1 MDYKT
6 IFYPEAK
13 FGGFCDIDGNI
24 VFYSRVNALLNPSSI
39 FLDIGCGRGSHS
51 DDHIPWRKEL
61 RIFKGKCKKVIG
73 IDVAESG
80 RENPFIDEFHLLKG
94 EHWPLADNSVDIAVC
109 DAVIEHLENPDSFFS
124 ECRRVVRSGGYLC
137 IRTGNLLSYG
147 GMLSW
152 IMPAG
157 LQQIILKKVQD
168 KRRDEDVFPTLYRC
182 NTIRQLRKMLSK
194 YSFDHYVY
202 GYEANPC
209 YFCFSRFF
217 YWLGTLHQRFS
228 PGIFKL
234 AIFAFA
240 RKKGET

>member
-6 IFYPEAK
+6 VFYPEAK
-13 FGGFCDIDGNI
+13 FGGFCDVDGNI

-39 FLDIGCGRGSHS
+39 FLDIGCGRGSHI

-73 IDVAESG
+73 IDVAESA
-80 RENPFIDEFHLLKG
+80 RENPFIDEFHLIAD
-94 EHWPLADNSVDIAVC
+94 ERWPLSDDSIDIAVC

-124 ECRRVVRSGGYLC
+124 ECRRVIKSGGYLC
-137 IRTGNLLSYG
+137 IRTGNVLSYG

-152 IMPAG
+152 IIPAG
-157 LQQIILKKVQD
+157 LHQKVLKKVQD

-182 NTIRQLRKMLSK
+182 NTIWQMRRMLSK
-194 YSFDHYVY
+194 YGFDHYVY
-202 GYEANPC
+202 GYEANPS

-228 PGIFKL
+228 PRIFKL

-240 RKKGET
+240 RKKGKT